1 MDMHWYNDLFNGDY
15 DNVMNHVVV
24 YVSYSSG
31 YNNNGDG
38 VSNNNDGDDDNYTD
52 NDDDDDN
59 ENDVDEEG
67 ESFWLREYDHRKLV
81 SIARALVMYYN
92 NYIYL
97 SLHPS

>member
-1 MDMHWYNDLFNGDY
+1 MLLYMFPIVVAITTM
-15 DNVMNHVVV
+15 VM
-24 YVSYSSG
+24 
-31 YNNNGDG
+31 
-38 VSNNNDGDDDNYTD
+38 DGDDDNYTD